1 MNYSTRIL
9 IDIESGRIVDRDR
22 IEYDGPIELC
32 DKKAKA
38 KASKAA
44 DTARD
49 TAAGFGG
56 EAASVGSTLVPELR
70 REATA
75 PPGFMPADLNAMLVG
90 GEQGAGGAAGSLA
103 GEAGLSAARSRN
115 TGALSGTLGEIARE
129 KLRTL
134 SGNALGV
141 QAMNAR
147 EKARQKTEGLEG
159 LGRVR
164 GEDIHAQIAEQ
175 GLVPEDI
182 KAMLEAN
189 KSGWGKNLQDWA
201 SIATGAAKAYK
212 PGGYA

>member
-1 MNYSTRIL
+1 MSYSTYVL
-9 IDIESGRIVDRDR
+9 IDIESGKILYRDR
-22 IEYDGPIELC
+22 YEWNGPVELC

-38 KASKAA
+38 KASQAA

-49 TAAGFGG
+49 TATGFGS
-56 EAASVGSTLVPELR
+56 EASSVGSTLVPELR

-90 GEQGAGGAAGSLA
+90 GEQGAGGAAGTLA

-115 TGALSGTLGEIARE
+115 TGALSGTLGEVARE

-147 EKARQKTEGLEG
+147 EKARQKTEGLTG
-159 LGRVR
+159 LEHVR
-164 GEDIHAQIAEQ
+164 GEDIHAQVAEQ

-201 SIATGAAKAYK
+201 TIATGAAKAYK